1 MQNETRVNRIIAFV
15 VFIISLLVYLRTVAP
30 TTSFWDCGEFIAC
43 SYILGVP
50 HPPGTPLYILIGR
63 IFSMVPFV
71 EDIGLRVNIVSVLS
85 SALAV
90 MFTYLIIVKMIAM
103 FRGKIRDNYDRLIVY
118 AGGFIGALTFAFT
131 DSQWFNAVEAEVY
144 ALSMF
149 FTALVV
155 WLIMVWNEKADDPGS
170 DKYILLIAYALGL
183 AIGVHLLM
191 ILTLPAIALIIYF
204 RKHQKLDL
212 KSFGL
217 FMLFTAIAFFS
228 IYPGIVKKMPNFA
241 LYLKTN
247 AGVDVMSIVF
257 LALLGLILFLIYFT
271 YKERKRFAFLAIT
284 SLFLILAAMSTYTA
298 IYIRSGLNPEIDEND
313 PENIEN
319 MVSYLNREQYGTW
332 SYIERRAPLWEYQ
345 IEKMYIRYFGWQF
358 IGQGATL
365 DDEGRIVEN
374 YSLRGL
380 WGLPFLVGL
389 IGMFYHFRK
398 DWKHASV
405 IMLLFIATGVAI
417 VLYLNQE
424 DPQPRERDYVF
435 VGSFFAFAIW
445 IGIGVT
451 AILEY
456 LKKLAEKFKHTHK
469 MLILGAFS
477 FALLFILP
485 INMLSFNFHTH
496 DRTGEYVA
504 YDYSYNM
511 LQSCEPDAILFTN
524 GDNDTFP
531 LWFLQFVYGI
541 RKDVRVVNLS
551 LLNTQWYIRQL
562 RDEEPK
568 VPISLSDRQI
578 NDLSVMQWP
587 AEGRMIRFVVP
598 KDAYLRDQSDFF
610 EQKELVQE
618 IEQAPE
624 ITFTLKPTLFSQYGQ
639 GIRVQDLMILNIID
653 TNRFQKPIYF
663 ALTVSRDNQM
673 NLFDYLRMD
682 GLVFKL
688 VTYPTK
694 DEPLSPANLRTNLF
708 EKYQYRNL
716 NNPDVYFNENIKGLL
731 RNYQGAFF
739 SLAQYYGREK
749 MYDEMTEVLDYLTTV
764 MPDSVIPV
772 KKDLKF
778 EIGRMYYI
786 AGKHERFKETL
797 LRLIGKRDVTL
808 NEKLQYADY
817 FSQLY
822 PDPEDATVIV
832 SVVEQIAKEDPDN
845 AGPSYWM
852 ASHYLRRNEYEKSVD
867 VLSKWLAKNPNDQNA
882 ASQLDQ
888 IKLFIANAQQ
898 DSAAADSAGADSLE
912 N

>member
-1 MQNETRVNRIIAFV
+1 MQNDKRINRIIASV
-15 VFIISLLVYLRTVAP
+15 VFLISFAVYFRTVAP

-50 HPPGTPLYILIGR
+50 HPPGTPLYILVGR

-71 EDIGLRVNIVSVLS
+71 EDIGMRVNIISVIS

-90 MFTYLIIVKMIAM
+90 MFAYLIIVKLITL
-103 FRGKIRDNYDRLIVY
+103 FRGKMRDISDRLIVY
-118 AGGFIGALTFAFT
+118 AGGIIGSLTFAFT

-183 AIGVHLLM
+183 AIGIHLLM

-204 RKHQKLDL
+204 RKHQKLDS

-217 FMLFTAIAFFS
+217 FVLATGAAFFS
-228 IYPGIVKKMPNFA
+228 IYPGIVKKLPNFA
-241 LYLKTN
+241 LYLKRS
-247 AGVDVMSIVF
+247 AGSDVMSIVF
-257 LALLGLILFLIYFT
+257 LAMIGILLFSIYFT
-271 YKERKRFAFLAIT
+271 FKNRKRYAFLALT

-358 IGQGATL
+358 LGQGATL
-365 DDEGRIVEN
+365 DDDGRIVEN

-380 WGLPFLVGL
+380 FGLPFLVGL
-389 IGMFYHFRK
+389 IGMFFHFRK
-398 DWKHASV
+398 DWKHSSA
-405 IMLLFIATGVAI
+405 IMLLFLATGVAI

-435 VGSFFAFAIW
+435 VGSFFAFSIW
-445 IGIGVT
+445 IGIGIT
-451 AILEY
+451 AILDY
-456 LKKLAEKFKHTHK
+456 FKKLAEKYQQRQQI
-469 MLILGAFS
+469 LILGIVT
-477 FALLFILP
+477 LILFLILP
-485 INMLSFNFHTH
+485 GNMFSFNFHSH
-496 DRTGEYVA
+496 DRTGDYVA
-504 YDYSYNM
+504 YDYSYNI

-551 LLNTQWYIRQL
+551 LLNTQWYIKQL
-562 RDEEPK
+562 RDEEPR
-568 VPISLSDRQI
+568 VPITLNDRQI
-578 NDLSVMQWP
+578 DDLQVMQWP
-587 AEGRMIRFVVP
+587 KEGRNVRFVAP
-598 KDAYLRDQSDFF
+598 KDVYLKDQSDFLQ
-610 EQKELVQE
+610 QKELVQD
-618 IEQAPE
+618 IEKAPE
-624 ITFTLKPTLFSQYGQ
+624 IVFNLKPTLYSQYGQ

-653 TNRFQKPIYF
+653 ANRFQKPVYF
-663 ALTVSRDNQM
+663 ALTVSRDNQI
-673 NLFDYLRMD
+673 NLFDFLRMD

-694 DEPLSPANLRTNLF
+694 EMPLSPAHLQTNLF
-708 EKYQYRNL
+708 EKFQYRNL
-716 NNPDVYFNENIKGLL
+716 NNPDIFYNENIKGLL

-739 SLAQYYGREK
+739 SLAQYYGKEK
-749 MYDEMTEVLDYLTTV
+749 MFDKMADVMDHLTTV
-764 MPDSVIPV
+764 MPDSVIPI

-786 AGKHERFKETL
+786 AGKHDKFKEIL
-797 LRLIGKRDVTL
+797 LRLMVRPDVTL

-822 PDPEDATVIV
+822 ASPEDARLIETTVEKIRA
-832 SVVEQIAKEDPDN
+832 ENQDN
-845 AGPSYWM
+845 PGPSYWM
-852 ASHYLRRNEYEKSVD
+852 ASYYLRKNDYQKSLTVMNEWVAQNPD
-867 VLSKWLAKNPNDQNA
+867 DKNA
-882 ASQLDQ
+882 VSQVDQ
-888 IKLFIANAQQ
+888 IKQFIASAKQ
-898 DSAAADSAGADSLE
+898 DTTAIDSVGADSLE